1 MRCPRCG
8 SMESKVLESR
18 TLADGNSIRRRRECI
33 DCSYR
38 YTSYERIEEKQ
49 LMVIKRSSARREPL
63 DRVIIVRG
71 VQQAVRKRPVSQ
83 MQIANMIDEIEE
95 RATREGME
103 THEIN
108 SARLGE
114 MVLERLYTLDKV
126 AYVRFAS
133 VYRNFESVAEFLK
146 EIEQLQQGDAAR

>member
-49 LMVIKRSSARREPL
+49 LMVIKRSSARREPF
-63 DRVIIVRG
+63 DRVKIERG

>member
-49 LMVIKRSSARREPL
+49 LMVIKRSSALREPF
-63 DRVIIVRG
+63 DRVKIERG